1 MLSQTKYEK
10 GRKVT
15 ITLYRGILKDIP
27 TKKSVLF
34 SVVALS
40 LLNLVTRTCGTNV
53 ELHIRQYFESNVEL
67 NIKSLA
73 RLI

>member
-15 ITLYRGILKDIP
+15 ITLYPGILKDIP

-40 LLNLVTRTCGTNV
+40 LLNLVTRTRGTNV